1 MSSIPVASDIR
12 SHRGSVNPWW
22 YVVTAFVML
31 IAGINTLNILFNVL
45 GPSLTAEF
53 GWNRLQIS
61 SGLSIF
67 TVFTGISLLSL
78 GLLIDRFGVRS
89 VATPMVLVFGL
100 AIASIAFV
108 PASLAALYFLCA
120 LSGLGAGA
128 ATAAVHSMVVTAWF
142 RSKRGVALG
151 IVNVGIGLCGTLM
164 PFVVGGLAKE
174 VGWRGAFIAAGLLSA
189 ALPALNYAFF
199 VRMPAD
205 WEQERRAA
213 RRQGRVAGV
222 PLRVIASTRQFWL
235 ICVSIFLVS
244 GGTYG
249 ILSQIVAITT
259 DRGID
264 KSVALTVLSAVSF
277 SSILSRFVVGYLLDR
292 LFAPWLTAAIFV
304 LCGAGV
310 AGLSLTSSVPLLY
323 LSAVLI
329 GLGLGSEGD
338 IAAYVVSRYVPKQ
351 SYARVFGIVMF
362 LFAQGGALGVFL
374 LGYSFTKLGAYD
386 TAICAIV
393 TMVGVAAAAMLFIGP
408 YKYAVDGTP
417 TTAEG

>member
-1 MSSIPVASDIR
+1 MSSISFPINTR
-12 SHRGSVNPWW
+12 SHRGAVSPWW
-22 YVVTAFVML
+22 YVTTAFVTL
-31 IAGINTLNILFNVL
+31 IVGINMLNILFNVL
-45 GPSLTAEF
+45 GPSLTMEF

-67 TVFTGISLLSL
+67 TVSTGISLFSL

-89 VATPMVLVFGL
+89 VATPMSAVFGL

-108 PASLAALYFLCA
+108 PGSLTTLYFLCA

-142 RSKRGVALG
+142 QGKRGIALG

-174 VGWRGAFIAAGLLSA
+174 LGWRGAFIVAGLLSA

-205 WEQERRAA
+205 WELA
-213 RRQGRVAGV
+213 RLTAHRQGRVAGV

-244 GGTYG
+244 AGTYG
-249 ILSQIVAITT
+249 ILSQIVSITT
-259 DRGID
+259 DRGFD
-264 KSVALTVLSAVSF
+264 KTTALSVLSAVGF
-277 SSILSRFVVGYLLDR
+277 SSIISRFAVGYLLDR

-323 LSAVLI
+323 LSAVLV

-351 SYARVFGIVMF
+351 SFARVFGIVMF

-374 LGYSFTKLGAYD
+374 LGYSVTKLGTYD
-386 TAICAIV
+386 TAIWAIV
-393 TMVGVAAAAMLFIGP
+393 SMVGIAAVAMLFIGP
-408 YKYAVDGTP
+408 YKYAVDGNP
-417 TTAEG
+417 TATES